1 MDSQGPDLRRN
12 AAVPTQQK
20 AFSTAPRVLAMPK
33 SAPLIAH
40 LQGQGQDSQD
50 SKAPEPGIRL
60 HENKAANPFKL
71 ARSGYGGTGS
81 GVSQGVIA
89 GAEYAR
95 GPLQPTWAAELADRR
110 ISDFPGTPRHDQP
123 LKGEGSL
130 REVSAGAAAA
140 LLSAWQRVRQ
150 GLVALASDADQAEA
164 GVQLADCEH
173 AATMVHAGLADMSAA
188 LEASAK
194 RLDAM
199 HRPELLFCFPRRWI
213 GRDLHNLVQLGTR
226 PGRATERKLRFMDL
240 AALVAAQLQ
249 RMTISLQEEKMWK
262 SFTQLA
268 IEEAEVGVLGTKQSF
283 GRHLHLKGGATGQ
296 IQLMQDWEWPYMFAL
311 ADVGFDLAL
320 RHARLGG
327 LSSLRILE
335 IGWGQGISGRRLLEN
350 AERAGNG
357 LPQLQIEY
365 EVVELHPAVAADARR
380 EAETRKKG
388 TVKAFHVHE
397 GPWQKILPELP
408 AQSYNL
414 LFYDPLNISP
424 RYIGEQQR
432 FENWGLPMCVF
443 EALQFYRVLR
453 PGGVAVQYAVSHR
466 TSTVELLQRQVAPLF
481 RALSLSRLSGL
492 RAEANSSYVTAAEAH
507 DLYVPAFV
515 KNWGIRCQD
524 RAAAV
529 KVLSEVSQQLSERLL
544 ACDLRAIHLTLK
556 LKLAV
561 PGWVEPIKRGG
572 HGQCDDVSR
581 SAPLPDASNEPAVLL
596 RTAQQL
602 FDALAPDPVRLRGVG
617 LAAKLG
623 TASASSRSP
632 QKAAVGTSSLTR
644 WLKRGPSE
652 SLEKAAEAPT
662 AALADSHIVVD
673 LEGSEQVQEP
683 DSRNRV
689 ECPVCSKLLNKD
701 EADAHVNAHFECAEP
716 PEKRLRLA
724 VLADDSECE
733 LVE

>member
-1 MDSQGPDLRRN
+1 
-12 AAVPTQQK
+12 
-20 AFSTAPRVLAMPK
+20 
-33 SAPLIAH
+33 
-40 LQGQGQDSQD
+40 
-50 SKAPEPGIRL
+50 
-60 HENKAANPFKL
+60 
-71 ARSGYGGTGS
+71 
-81 GVSQGVIA
+81 
-89 GAEYAR
+89 
-95 GPLQPTWAAELADRR
+95 
-110 ISDFPGTPRHDQP
+110 
-123 LKGEGSL
+123 
-130 REVSAGAAAA
+130 
-140 LLSAWQRVRQ
+140 
-150 GLVALASDADQAEA
+150 
-164 GVQLADCEH
+164 
-173 AATMVHAGLADMSAA
+173 
-188 LEASAK
+188 
-194 RLDAM
+194 
-199 HRPELLFCFPRRWI
+199 
-213 GRDLHNLVQLGTR
+213 
-226 PGRATERKLRFMDL
+226 MDL

-515 KNWGIRCQD
+515 K
-524 RAAAV
+524 
-529 KVLSEVSQQLSERLL
+529 
-544 ACDLRAIHLTLK
+544 
-556 LKLAV
+556 
-561 PGWVEPIKRGG
+561 
-572 HGQCDDVSR
+572 
-581 SAPLPDASNEPAVLL
+581 
-596 RTAQQL
+596 
-602 FDALAPDPVRLRGVG
+602 
-617 LAAKLG
+617 
-623 TASASSRSP
+623 
-632 QKAAVGTSSLTR
+632 
-644 WLKRGPSE
+644 
-652 SLEKAAEAPT
+652 
-662 AALADSHIVVD
+662 
-673 LEGSEQVQEP
+673 
-683 DSRNRV
+683 
-689 ECPVCSKLLNKD
+689 
-701 EADAHVNAHFECAEP
+701 
-716 PEKRLRLA
+716 
-724 VLADDSECE
+724 
-733 LVE
+733 

>member
-1 MDSQGPDLRRN
+1 MMAAEQVSIGEHIWHAEEQTAVNPVKAAMHTRLRPQTWRCHEDPGSVRCKTARPGMTSLGLQPHREKKMVGHAMSAKLQERGLETCRDIQSLEQGRLREWFGAKGETLWLN
-12 AAVPTQQK
+12 AQGLDQANAV
-20 AFSTAPRVLAMPK
+20 S
-33 SAPLIAH
+33 SAPA
-40 LQGQGQDSQD
+40 QRKS
-50 SKAPEPGIRL
+50 
-60 HENKAANPFKL
+60 
-71 ARSGYGGTGS
+71 
-81 GVSQGVIA
+81 
-89 GAEYAR
+89 
-95 GPLQPTWAAELADRR
+95 
-110 ISDFPGTPRHDQP
+110 
-123 LKGEGSL
+123 
-130 REVSAGAAAA
+130 VSA
-140 LLSAWQRVRQ
+140 
-150 GLVALASDADQAEA
+150 E
-164 GVQLADCEH
+164 
-173 AATMVHAGLADMSAA
+173 M
-188 LEASAK
+188 
-194 RLDAM
+194 
-199 HRPELLFCFPRRWI
+199 
-213 GRDLHNLVQLGTR
+213 
-226 PGRATERKLRFMDL
+226 
-240 AALVAAQLQ
+240 
-249 RMTISLQEEKMWK
+249 
-262 SFTQLA
+262 
-268 IEEAEVGVLGTKQSF
+268 
-283 GRHLHLKGGATGQ
+283 
-296 IQLMQDWEWPYMFAL
+296 
-311 ADVGFDLAL
+311 
-320 RHARLGG
+320 
-327 LSSLRILE
+327 
-335 IGWGQGISGRRLLEN
+335 
-350 AERAGNG
+350 
-357 LPQLQIEY
+357 
-365 EVVELHPAVAADARR
+365 
-380 EAETRKKG
+380 
-388 TVKAFHVHE
+388 
-397 GPWQKILPELP
+397 
-408 AQSYNL
+408 
-414 LFYDPLNISP
+414 
-424 RYIGEQQR
+424 
-432 FENWGLPMCVF
+432 
-443 EALQFYRVLR
+443 
-453 PGGVAVQYAVSHR
+453 
-466 TSTVELLQRQVAPLF
+466 
-481 RALSLSRLSGL
+481 
-492 RAEANSSYVTAAEAH
+492 
-507 DLYVPAFV
+507 
-515 KNWGIRCQD
+515 NWGIRCQD